1 EPGGHVDAETARAGA
16 RGFAEYPD
24 PVDEGEPI
32 AGETRGDS
40 AVIGGVI
47 AVVMFFLLC
56 LAAIAVRLY
65 QQRNLYTPK
74 EAPPESHGTNEA
86 VLRRELSV
94 QNAAQG
100 TQKEHFV

>member
-1 EPGGHVDAETARAGA
+1 MHSDFALALGSAVSLVRAGHGA
-16 RGFAEYPD
+16 SVHILTPGFPFA
-24 PVDEGEPI
+24 
-32 AGETRGDS
+32 AS
-40 AVIGGVI
+40 GVI

-94 QNAAQG
+94 QNAARG